1 MAQTLHATCVS
12 LHDNAVL
19 ITGASGSGKSTI
31 GLQLMALGCD
41 LVSDDRTIL
50 EMQDGQVMASC
61 PATLSGLIEAR
72 GVGLLEARPVARAT
86 VRLVVDLDRTTT
98 DRLPERGTI
107 TLLERDLPLIWRADG
122 PQFVPAL
129 LQFLK
134 TGWSDR

>member
-1 MAQTLHATCVS
+1 
-12 LHDNAVL
+12 
-19 ITGASGSGKSTI
+19 
-31 GLQLMALGCD
+31 MALGCD